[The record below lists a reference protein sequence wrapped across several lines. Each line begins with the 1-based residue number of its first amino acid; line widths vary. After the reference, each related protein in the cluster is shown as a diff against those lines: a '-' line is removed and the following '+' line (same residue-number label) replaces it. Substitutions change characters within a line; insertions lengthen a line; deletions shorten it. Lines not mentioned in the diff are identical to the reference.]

1 MVKSTHKMLLLI
13 RRGNIVMIVLDTFIM
28 KNVLI
33 VIKKIILAI
42 LFENVLIAKK
52 FYYGRILLQI
62 FMNAEKNYV
71 EIVIY

>member
-1 MVKSTHKMLLLI
+1 MVKSIHKMLLLI
-13 RRGNIVMIVLDTFIM
+13 RPGNIVMIVLDTFIM

-33 VIKKIILAI
+33 IIKKIRLVI
-42 LFENVLIAKK
+42 LFGNVLIAKK

-62 FMNAEKNYV
+62 FMNVEKNYV